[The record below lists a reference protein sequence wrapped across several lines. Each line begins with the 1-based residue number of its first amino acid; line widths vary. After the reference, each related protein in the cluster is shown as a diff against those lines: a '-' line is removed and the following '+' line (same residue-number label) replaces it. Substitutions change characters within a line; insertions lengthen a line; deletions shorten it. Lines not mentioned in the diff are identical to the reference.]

1 MLKDPRNFMKKLDSF
16 LTRKLIRYYKL
27 YTTKQPILVQNLQGN
42 IRLRLMAQEIIGN
55 ILAEIPSKDRDLIK
69 YVHLNHCKSML

>member
-1 MLKDPRNFMKKLDSF
+1 MKKLDSF

-27 YTTKQPILVQNLQGN
+27 YTTKQSILVQNLQGN

-69 YVHLNHCKSML
+69 YVHLNHCKNIF